1 MSQSGLRL
9 GPALPLRVLVVV
21 IVVVVVPPPSV
32 VLVGLLLL
40 LLLVR
45 VLVEWPLPR
54 GGAAAVAVGIRRVG
68 GAVVVVLVLVLPVG
82 VLGRV
87 NVAYIFL
94 KKKRLR
100 FCGKCFLI
108 VYITLVPA

>member
-1 MSQSGLRL
+1 MSQSCLRL
-9 GPALPLRVLVVV
+9 GPALLLRVLVVV

-40 LLLVR
+40 LLLVG

-54 GGAAAVAVGIRRVG
+54 GGAAAVSVGVRRVG
-68 GAVVVVLVLVLPVG
+68 GAVVVVLVLVLPVS

-87 NVAYIFL
+87 NVAYIF
-94 KKKRLR
+94 
-100 FCGKCFLI
+100 F
-108 VYITLVPA
+108 